1 MGGYLSVLVPRYQG
15 VSHSDYVCV
24 TYMLAGH
31 TSEEEEVLKGRI
43 YPEKKTFIFRLHFLL
58 FLFEILASASIAI
71 SPLYMHFQSLLCMC
85 ITRDQPQEKR
95 GEIEGKEGERLREE
109 VKCK

>member
-43 YPEKKTFIFRLHFLL
+43 YQKKNVYISPSLSFISIRDSSLSFYCHFPVIHAL
-58 FLFEILASASIAI
+58 SIATMYVYNKR
-71 SPLYMHFQSLLCMC
+71 SAAG
-85 ITRDQPQEKR
+85 EKR
-95 GEIEGKEGERLREE
+95 GN
-109 VKCK
+109 